1 MNTMIAATVY
11 CIVGCNTGSPDKD
24 ALKVLECDTETGAA
38 KIVQSVSGCEGTTY
52 FQLSKDG
59 KALYSVVAEKVD
71 DKSHGAIVK
80 FDVENHRIGKMTKLA
95 ELPCE
100 TPCHVALSP
109 DESVMSVAVYWSGIY
124 GVMALD
130 ERCATFG
137 RDACPQASAGAL
149 ETRPYQSAALPNDAV
164 GPRKDRQQKAF
175 AHQTFYTPD
184 GKLMGVCDLGCDR
197 VNFYDYKKPGGLDK
211 PVVTLKADPG
221 DGPRHAIFSNDGKFL
236 FVVNE
241 LSSTVTSYAVA
252 KGTPNLVGASFQDA
266 RGRLGE
272 PSLPFTRIG
281 KWSML
286 PEGCTLKET
295 ETKAAAIKLT
305 ADGKILMASNRGHDS
320 IAFFAVNEDGTL
332 VQKNIAKLT
341 GKFPRDFELMPGEKF
356 MVVGHKMSNEIQV
369 YAFDREKCEL
379 KPVGEPI
386 PCWRPLCFKFLK

>member
-1 MNTMIAATVY
+1 MNTIIAATVY

-52 FQLSKDG
+52 FQIDRGG
-59 KALYSVVAEKVD
+59 KFLYSTVREGK
-71 DKSHGAIVK
+71 KGAIVK
-80 FDVENHRIGKMTKLA
+80 FSLDGHRIGEMTKLV

-137 RDACPQASAGAL
+137 RDAYPQASAGAL

-197 VNFYDYKKPGGLDK
+197 VNFYEYKKSGGLEK
-211 PVVTLKADPG
+211 PVITLKADPG

-320 IAFFAVNEDGTL
+320 IAFFAVKEDGMLTL
-332 VQKNIAKLT
+332 KNVSKLT

-379 KPVGEPI
+379 KAVGEPI
-386 PCWRPLCFKFLK
+386 SCWRPLCFKFEK

>member
-24 ALKVLECDTETGAA
+24 SLKVLECDTETGAA

-52 FQLSKDG
+52 YQISKDG
-59 KALYSVVAEKVD
+59 KTLYSVVAEKVD
-71 DKSHGAIVK
+71 NKSHGALVK

-130 ERCATFG
+130 SCQLT
-137 RDACPQASAGAL
+137 
-149 ETRPYQSAALPNDAV
+149 SAALPNDAV

-197 VNFYDYKKPGGLDK
+197 VNFYDYKKSGGLEK
-211 PVVTLKADPG
+211 PVITLKADPG

-320 IAFFAVNEDGTL
+320 IAFFAVNDDGTL
-332 VQKNIAKLT
+332 MLKNVSKLT

-369 YAFDREKCEL
+369 YAFDRDKCEL
-379 KPVGEPI
+379 KAVGAPI
-386 PCWRPLCFKFLK
+386 PCWRPLCFKFEK